1 VRKKPED
8 ARSPCG
14 FQYSDVSFDR
24 PAIPGTPR
32 PTNMKQ
38 TLVTVL
44 VVDSDIAYANRAHRN
59 LQKFAGTKFN
69 TLWKQDASA
78 ALEELQRN
86 KAIDIILMEYYLQG
100 KNGLE
105 LVKELREKKIDTPV
119 ILLTT
124 TKDYR
129 VAIEAI
135 KIGVEEYL
143 LKEEASE
150 TFLPR
155 TISNVLDRVRLR
167 KQIAEAERNQV
178 ITERRSQAI
187 RELIVAICH
196 EFNNPLTAIKLS
208 ADAMARQD
216 LEEKQRRMVGEISAD
231 VQTIEGKIRE
241 LQNLGQAE

>member
-1 VRKKPED
+1 
-8 ARSPCG
+8 
-14 FQYSDVSFDR
+14 
-24 PAIPGTPR
+24 
-32 PTNMKQ
+32 MKHR
-38 TLVTVL
+38 LLTVL
-44 VVDSDIAYANRAHRN
+44 VVDGDIAYANRVHQD
-59 LQKFAGTKFN
+59 LQKFAGKKFN
-69 TLWKQDASA
+69 ILWKADAPSA
-78 ALEELQRN
+78 LKELQRN

-100 KNGLE
+100 ENGLE
-105 LVKELREKKIDTPV
+105 LVKELRQKKIDTPV
-119 ILLTT
+119 IFLTT

-135 KIGVEEYL
+135 KSGVEEYL
-143 LKEEASE
+143 LKEETSE

-178 ITERRSQAI
+178 FTERRSQSI

-216 LEEKQRRMVGEISAD
+216 PEEKQKEMIDEIAED
-231 VQTIEGKIRE
+231 IQTIEGKIRR
-241 LQNLGQAE
+241 LQNLDQGE